1 MYIPF
6 VSFFQCHHHKKEVN
20 QMADFFVYVI
30 TYQNLSG
37 TMMTYMDAFRLR
49 KDAETVAKQ
58 LRACEY
64 KCVEVRKMRLL

>member
-1 MYIPF
+1 
-6 VSFFQCHHHKKEVN
+6 
-20 QMADFFVYVI
+20 MADFFVYVI

-37 TMMTYMDAFRLR
+37 TMMTYMDAFRLL

-64 KCVEVRKMRLL
+64 KHVEVLKMRLV

>member
-1 MYIPF
+1 
-6 VSFFQCHHHKKEVN
+6 
-20 QMADFFVYVI
+20 MAEIFVYVI

-49 KDAETVAKQ
+49 KDAETVVKQ

-64 KCVEVRKMRLL
+64 EHVEVRKMRLL

>member
-1 MYIPF
+1 
-6 VSFFQCHHHKKEVN
+6 
-20 QMADFFVYVI
+20 MADFSVYVI

-64 KCVEVRKMRLL
+64 KYVEVRKMRLI